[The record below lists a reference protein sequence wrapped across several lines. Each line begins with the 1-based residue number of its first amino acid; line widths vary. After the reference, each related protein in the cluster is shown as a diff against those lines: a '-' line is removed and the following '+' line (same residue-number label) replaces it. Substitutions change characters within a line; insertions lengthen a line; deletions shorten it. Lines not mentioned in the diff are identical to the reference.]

1 MGKILYFNHEA
12 RQLLAAGV
20 DELANTVRVTLGPKG
35 RNVVLERLTGAPII
49 TNDGV
54 SIAREIELSNP
65 LKNMGAQLVREVANK
80 TSDLTGDGTTTAT
93 LLAQAIMRE
102 GMQALEEGANPML
115 LRRGIEDATEL
126 RRVRAS
132 ARAARTVSGHDDLVH
147 VATIAAKE
155 DERIGQA
162 VARAL
167 HRVGPEGVVTIEEAD
182 LPGIEVEFVEGM
194 HVDNGHFSPYLI
206 QDTQRMETVFDN
218 PYILLTNKPIVHI
231 QDLMPTLDA
240 VMKSPRPLVIF
251 AEKVDGAALGLLV
264 QNNQHGT
271 LKAMV
276 VRAPGFGHRRVAH
289 LHDLAAFTGGSVITE
304 EAGLT
309 LQHVKPETFGSAR
322 RVVITQ
328 DATVLVEG
336 AGSSSEVEARLAQI
350 RVELERATQ
359 DTDLEVLR
367 ERLAKLSS
375 SLAVIHVG
383 AATGPELKEKLR
395 RCEGALAATRAAVS
409 EGIVAGGGTSLL
421 RTETTL
427 DETGLERR
435 LPARRRGHPRGPR
448 RAAVLGGHQRRL
460 RRPGRGRPGP
470 HAAARPRAQRAHRGV
485 RGPVRHRGH
494 RPPARDPAHHPARRV
509 GGRADADHRGAGRR
523 GADRTARGGDRAR
536 VRRPR
541 RGPGPAVLAGLD
553 RLPGHPGRSA
563 IAAGV

>member
-35 RNVVLERLTGAPII
+35 RNVVLERLTGPPTI

-93 LLAQAIMRE
+93 LLAQAIVRE
-102 GMQALEEGANPML
+102 GMKALEEGANPML

-126 RRVRAS
+126 VVSELRRG
-132 ARAARTVSGHDDLVH
+132 ARDVSGPSDLAH

-155 DERIGQA
+155 DERIGEA

-167 HRVGPEGVVTIEEAD
+167 HQVGPEGVVTIEEAE
-182 LPGIEVEFVEGM
+182 LPGIGVEFVEGM

-206 QDTQRMETVFDN
+206 RDTQRMETVFDD
-218 PYILLTNKPIVHI
+218 PYILLTAEPIVHV

-271 LKAMV
+271 LEAAA
-276 VRAPGFGHRRVAH
+276 VRAPGFGHRRIAH
-289 LHDLAAFTGGSVITE
+289 LHDLAAFTGGQVIAE

-328 DATVLVEG
+328 DSTVLVEG
-336 AGSSSEVEARLAQI
+336 AGTADQVQARLSQI
-350 RVELERATQ
+350 RAELERATQ

-409 EGIVAGGGTSLL
+409 EGIVAGGGTALL
-421 RTETTL
+421 RTETAL
-427 DETGLERR
+427 DDTALTGDYLRGAEIIRSVLSEPLYWVAANAGYDGQAVVDQVRTMPPGHGLNALSGEFVDLFADGVIDPLRVTR
-435 LPARRRGHPRGPR
+435 LTI
-448 RAAVLGGHQRRL
+448 Q
-460 RRPGRGRPGP
+460 
-470 HAAARPRAQRAHRGV
+470 HAASVAALMLTTEALVAEELIAQPGAVIAPGFGDLAEGLARPSS
-485 RGPVRHRGH
+485 PV
-494 RPPARDPAHHPARRV
+494 
-509 GGRADADHRGAGRR
+509 
-523 GADRTARGGDRAR
+523 
-536 VRRPR
+536 
-541 RGPGPAVLAGLD
+541 
-553 RLPGHPGRSA
+553 
-563 IAAGV
+563 